1 MARSLVGGR
10 MNIKRDPTTI
20 IDDSEPTP
28 TLGGSYKRKK
38 SKTRNR
44 SRKNKRSRTM
54 KRNRK

>member
-1 MARSLVGGR
+1 MTTLVGGR

-44 SRKNKRSRTM
+44 SRKNKKRSRTM
-54 KRNRK
+54 KRRK